1 MTDIRIDATIR
12 PGDLPTVKLEGA
24 TLSEIEKAAQPSQPF
39 DDEIKAAILEIAGRG
54 KRVHL
59 MSCPGTAYINGARVY
74 QAFDSSKKAFGWSI
88 SQANAV

>member
-1 MTDIRIDATIR
+1 MNDIRIDATIR
-12 PGDLPTVKLEGA
+12 ADGLQTVKLEGA
-24 TLSEIEKAAQPSQPF
+24 TLDQVEKAAKASHPF
-39 DDEIKAAILEIAGRG
+39 DDETRAAILEIAGRG

-59 MSCPGTAYINGARVY
+59 MSCPGTAYLTGARVY